1 MEKNLRGAVF
11 DYHFS
16 KFLVAIR
23 ALFCLNEC
31 VGSEFTYRDANQDSS
46 IIAYTI
52 WYKSI
57 YINILGNFNKYEYIV
72 NIVLDIPKELEPSF
86 LQKDS
91 LAQIHN
97 VIWSLCS
104 LCNGEFMQLMNP
116 LFFSFHSLLEVAKRV
131 SQTGMGH
138 GLRAKRTRNLLFYCR
153 LWFY

>member
-1 MEKNLRGAVF
+1 MISQWMTNGTLKQWLKTCNFVGVGMVWVNLKNFFCFKIIKYKIINSTMTFDLEFMDLSLSNFFFNAIKMEKILRGAVF

-52 WYKSI
+52 WYASI
-57 YINILGNFNKYEYIV
+57 YNNILGNFNKYIV

-86 LQKDS
+86 L
-91 LAQIHN
+91 
-97 VIWSLCS
+97 
-104 LCNGEFMQLMNP
+104 
-116 LFFSFHSLLEVAKRV
+116 
-131 SQTGMGH
+131 
-138 GLRAKRTRNLLFYCR
+138 
-153 LWFY
+153 